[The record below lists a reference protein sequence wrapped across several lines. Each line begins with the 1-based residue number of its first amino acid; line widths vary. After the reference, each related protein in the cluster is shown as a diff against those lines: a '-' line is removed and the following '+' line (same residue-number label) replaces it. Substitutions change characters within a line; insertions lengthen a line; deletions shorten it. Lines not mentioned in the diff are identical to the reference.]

1 MLRFTLRRDGVV
13 LNPEVIEVT
22 GHDSFREAA
31 LQALAGVGQLPRF
44 PDEIRRRELLVEVP
58 INYRIVER
66 SSSGKAAPKAV
77 ADDDAIEKYR
87 NYTPEQLG
95 ELPQETIS
103 SEVPIMYTMAARRAL
118 SLGGELSWYSGWNST
133 R

>member
-58 INYRIVER
+58 INYRIVESPLR
-66 SSSGKAAPKAV
+66 RDGVVLNPEGRGSKPWRGSG
-77 ADDDAIEKYR
+77 
-87 NYTPEQLG
+87 
-95 ELPQETIS
+95 
-103 SEVPIMYTMAARRAL
+103 
-118 SLGGELSWYSGWNST
+118 NST
-133 R
+133 P